1 MTATALPLPAEIPL
15 FPLGVVLFPDGVLQ
29 LKLFEA
35 RYLDMAARCMKSG
48 MPFGVCL
55 IREGGEVGDPA
66 VPHSFG
72 TVAHIVDWDMQQAG
86 VLFISARGGA
96 RFRIVERTIQ
106 ADKLQ
111 TARVEWL
118 AEPPVQAVPP
128 ALADMLPLLQA
139 VIADA
144 GDAVIPPP
152 HRLDDATWVGYRLA
166 EILPI
171 PPEARLRLLELN
183 DTLSR
188 LEILHVYL
196 KQHKLL
202 G

>member
-1 MTATALPLPAEIPL
+1 MTAIPQALPAEIPL

-48 MPFGVCL
+48 TPFGVCL
-55 IREGGEVGDPA
+55 IREGGEVGEPA
-66 VPHSFG
+66 VPHSVG
-72 TVAHIVDWDMQQAG
+72 TVAHIIDWDMQQAG

-96 RFRIVERTIQ
+96 RFRVVERTIQ

-128 ALADMLPLLQA
+128 ALADMLPLLRA

-171 PPEARLRLLELN
+171 PPEARQRLLELD
-183 DTLSR
+183 DTVSR